1 MIKDATGAV
10 KGERSLTSRGADCEE
25 LAAATSLTVSILLN
39 PTRRPRSTQASPIPE
54 PPPTLPT
61 LQVAPREPPA
71 EVPEAKP
78 ATKTPIHLRV
88 VADATGSI
96 GLLPAPSVGVLA
108 GPGSHGRLSLDVEVR
123 GDALASKTF
132 GARDVSAS
140 FVAGGLTPCVRVGPA
155 RACGVAQLGVL
166 RAAVTDATPATVAA
180 AVLLLGPRLGVS
192 LPLASWLALDAHAD
206 ALFAPTVKVRVDTGD
221 IWSSSVVSG
230 LLGLGV
236 IGSFCDGTAPR
247 VAGRARGA
255 SSSHPC
261 VHLRIGIRLRLQHA
275 SSLRSARSR
284 CGRSGSG
291 GLHRSEPAS
300 PGLRCEPADPAMAR
314 GHRLSRRREVPVVIS
329 QCA

>member
-1 MIKDATGAV
+1 MLLAGVLLAPAVAAASEHVRLELTRGPGAEACPDGTALSDAVAARLGYEPFTADADLRLIVRFERDGTTLRGSVEIKDATGAV

-25 LAAATSLTVSILLN
+25 LAAATSLTVSILLD
-39 PTRRPRSTQASPIPE
+39 PHAGLGPPRPAPIPE

-108 GPGSHGRLSLDVEVR
+108 GAGVAWGRLSLDVEVR

-236 IGSFCDGTAPR
+236 IGSF
-247 VAGRARGA
+247 
-255 SSSHPC
+255 
-261 VHLRIGIRLRLQHA
+261 L
-275 SSLRSARSR
+275 
-284 CGRSGSG
+284 
-291 GLHRSEPAS
+291 
-300 PGLRCEPADPAMAR
+300 
-314 GHRLSRRREVPVVIS
+314 
-329 QCA
+329 